1 MTGTPVITKGML
13 PPPPPPP
20 ASPPAVPVSDAIM
33 MSEAKDL
40 SQSAVNHSG

>member
-13 PPPPPPP
+13 PPPPP